1 MSLRIGKK
9 IQELL
14 YEQAGTVGGENTM
27 LELEQI
33 KQNLPKLSE
42 KLGEVGDSL

>member
-1 MSLRIGKK
+1 
-9 IQELL
+9 
-14 YEQAGTVGGENTM
+14 M

-42 KLGEVGDSL
+42 KLGEVGDSLRPGRAQRKT

>member
-1 MSLRIGKK
+1 MQTGDGPKMQK
-9 IQELL
+9 LL
-14 YEQAGTVGGENTM
+14 CEQAGTGRRNTM